1 MIIDSLIPIWRSA
14 WRERS
19 YAAINL
25 AGLALGFACCL
36 VLGMF
41 VYREL
46 TFDRHFANHE
56 RIYRVAWDFTTGG
69 RTYELATLPRAV
81 MPLLAADNPQ
91 IEYYVRFTDASLQG
105 GLRLRHGDRVLNW
118 RRTFFADASVF
129 RVLSHR
135 ILAGDPVTALTA
147 ASTVAISATMARA
160 YFGDTDPLGQYL
172 RTDAGENW
180 KVTLVFDDL
189 PPNTHLR
196 YDALF
201 ASMSPMLRDAGDVT
215 ALRAQLRGGAEA
227 MTFALMRPG
236 YDAADWRRTN
246 DDFMRRYL
254 RDMSGPPDSTQRVWL
269 QKLDQIH
276 YGPALGGDQPTG
288 NPTYLYGCLA
298 VALLIL
304 AVAAINYTNLAGAR
318 ALRRARSVAIR
329 KILGARGSRLLLEC
343 LGEAVL
349 YALVACAL
357 ALAIT
362 EVAIRFTPI
371 TELLGG
377 QVQFDLSSDRGL
389 LGIAL
394 LSAVVVG
401 LIAGIWPAIYLSSWM
416 PVAAFASRGGGAASG
431 TRLREVLVLLQ
442 FVMAVGVVAAALV
455 MNSQM
460 QYVASTPLG
469 FQRENQ
475 VLVTIRGL
483 DNFARIPALTQ
494 ELKQHPQVQAV
505 SQTENPPG
513 HFLSAVTAGTNQKG
527 EPFSMK
533 YSTTAIDA
541 EFVPALGL
549 KLAEGKNLDPQ
560 HRSGR
565 ELLVNEAFVR
575 QSGWGDGTIGSGFM
589 DGRIVGVLRDFH
601 FTSLRDPIEPLLLDT
616 ISDDPRRVPESRRSL
631 VQRTLIIRVSGRD
644 FDGTIRHIGDV
655 MRRFDP
661 ATPFEYSLLD
671 EGMRKLYET
680 EQRML
685 ALIAIFATLCIFI
698 AALGLFGLAS
708 FATERRSRE
717 IAIRKVMGASVWQ
730 VVWLLARRV
739 LVLIGIGGL
748 IAAVAAWLL
757 MDQWLAGFAYHVQI
771 NPLLLALSI
780 LLAAGVALGT
790 VALQS
795 LRTARADP
803 ADTLR
808 YE

>member
-1 MIIDSLIPIWRSA
+1 MFSDPLISIWRNA
-14 WRERS
+14 WRERA

-25 AGLALGFACCL
+25 VGLALGFACCL

-41 VYREL
+41 VFREL

-81 MPLLAADNPQ
+81 MPLLAFDHP
-91 IEYYVRFTDASLQG
+91 EVEDFVRFTDASLQN

-118 RRTFFADASVF
+118 RRTYFSDASVF

-135 ILAGDPVTALTA
+135 ILAGDPATALSA

-160 YFGDTDPLGQYL
+160 YFGGADPLGQYL

-189 PPNTHLR
+189 PPNTHVR

-201 ASMSPMLRDAGDVT
+201 AAKTALLRDADNVT
-215 ALRAQLRGGAEA
+215 ALRKQLHGYEA
-227 MTFALMRPG
+227 ITFVLMRPG
-236 YDAADWRRTN
+236 FDPADWPRVN
-246 DDFMRRYL
+246 ADFMRRYL
-254 RDMSGPPDSTQRVWL
+254 QDMSGPPDSKQRLWL
-269 QKLDQIH
+269 QPLAHIH
-276 YGPALGGDQPTG
+276 YGAALGGDLPTG

-329 KILGARGSRLLLEC
+329 KILGAPRHRLLLEC

-349 YALVACAL
+349 YALGACAL

-371 TELLGG
+371 AELLGG
-377 QVQFDLSSDRGL
+377 QVQFDLSAEPAL
-389 LGIAL
+389 LGVAM
-394 LSAVVVG
+394 AAAGVVG
-401 LIAGIWPAIYLSSWM
+401 LIAGLWPAIYLSSWM
-416 PVAAFASRGGGAASG
+416 PVAAFASRSGGAASG

-460 QYVASTPLG
+460 QYVASMPLG

-483 DNFARIPALTQ
+483 DNFARIPALAQT
-494 ELKQHPQVQAV
+494 LKQNPQVLAVAQAD
-505 SQTENPPG
+505 NPPG
-513 HFLSAVTAGTNQKG
+513 HFGNEVVAGTNEKG
-527 EPFSMK
+527 ESFSMK
-533 YSTTAIDA
+533 FATVAIDA
-541 EFVPALGL
+541 EFVPTLGL
-549 KLAEGKNLDPQ
+549 VMVAGKNLDAQ
-560 HRSGR
+560 QRAGGAR
-565 ELLVNEAFVR
+565 LVNEAFVR
-575 QSGWGDGTIGSGFM
+575 QIGWGDDVIGQSFM
-589 DGRIVGVLRDFH
+589 QDRIVGVVRDFH
-601 FTSLRDPIEPLLLDT
+601 FRSLRDPIEPLMLDT
-616 ISDDPRRVPESRRSL
+616 ISDDPQRVPEARRPF
-631 VQRTLIIRVSGRD
+631 VQRTLIIRISGRD
-644 FDGTIRHIGDV
+644 FDGTIRHISNA
-655 MRRFDP
+655 MRQFDP
-661 ATPFEYSLLD
+661 ASPFEYSLLD
-671 EGMRKLYET
+671 EGMRSLYET
-680 EQRML
+680 ERRML
-685 ALIAIFATLCIFI
+685 ALIAIFAALCIFI

-708 FATERRSRE
+708 FATERRARE
-717 IAIRKVMGASVWQ
+717 IAIRKVMGASAGQ
-730 VVWLLARRV
+730 VVWLVARRV
-739 LVLIGIGGL
+739 LALIGVGGL
-748 IAAVAAWLL
+748 IAVAATWLL
-757 MDQWLAGFAYHVQI
+757 MDEWLAGFAYRVGV

-780 LLAAGVALGT
+780 LLAGGVALGT

-795 LRTARADP
+795 LRAARADP

-808 YE
+808 YD